1 MQFLKYISIK
11 NKLLL
16 NVIVPIVTILVMASL
31 VISDHLEKQEQ
42 YANFDTIVK
51 LDVKISAMVHETQ
64 KERGATAGYL
74 GSAGKKFKKRLLKQQ
89 QETDEKVAELY
100 AYIKES
106 GVRDILLPEVN
117 SDLQKAL
124 NELNRLKT
132 VRSQVLSLSIS
143 AKEAIAYYTNMNK
156 LFLNFIAK
164 TSKQAADAELT
175 YETLAY
181 YNFLNSKERAGIE
194 RAVGSSTFANDKFAK
209 GAKAKLESLI
219 SEQNAYMDSF
229 DTLAAVENISYKD
242 ATLQG
247 KAVDEV
253 NRMRKVLSDAKEIG
267 GFGVDA
273 SAWFDYMSKKIELM
287 KRVEDYI
294 AKNLKA
300 KTAKGKEA
308 LRVTVALANVLHEVQ
323 KERGMTAGYLGS
335 DGKKFADEIQKQQQK
350 TSAVIEKLLK
360 VLATTNTSHFP
371 KSFALQ
377 LKKFKENLKKIK
389 EIRSAVLEQKIAA
402 KEAIAYYTELN
413 TSMLEMIASIMHTMQ
428 SGDEA
433 RDIIAFYNFLMAKER
448 AGIERAVLTNTFA
461 RNKFLPGM
469 KEKFIRLVTEQE
481 AYLHA
486 CKAVAN
492 KDFLSYYNKTL
503 QGVAIDEVEKM
514 RVIAKEATTIGGFE
528 TSATYWFDTITQKI
542 NLLKKIDDRL
552 SSNLIKLSHKKHQE
566 ETRALYIYSIVISL
580 VVLFTALL
588 SYLISRDISTSVE
601 KISYGVRQ
609 FLEFLN
615 RHHNVIEKID
625 LKGTDELAQVA
636 KMVNENTDKIN
647 DGIENDMLCVGEAIL
662 TLNKIEQGHF
672 NCRVQ
677 TQASNSQ
684 IQTLANTI
692 NKMLDTQSKIMRDI
706 LDGLQKYAEYNYL
719 ERIELDEKIGG
730 ETKAV
735 VDGINKLGD
744 AITQMLKN
752 TYESSHR
759 LLEQSDKLQ
768 SQMAILSTSA
778 QTQAQQL
785 ETTATS
791 VMQITESIE
800 ESSEKSKEI
809 VAQSQDIKSVVEII
823 SDIAEQTNLLALNAA
838 IEAARAGEHGRGFAV
853 VADEVRKLAERTQKS
868 LAEIN
873 TNINILTQSIAD
885 IESIISGQT
894 GAASQINEAISE
906 IDEATK
912 ENAKTAQEVSEVAN
926 SVKEMSS
933 EALEEVEKNKFNK
946 L

>member
-1 MQFLKYISIK
+1 MQFLKYISIRK
-11 NKLLL
+11 KLLL
-16 NVIVPIVTILVMASL
+16 NVVVPILTILVMASL
-31 VISDHLEKQEQ
+31 VISEHLTQQER
-42 YANFDTIVK
+42 YAKFDLIVK
-51 LDVKISAMVHETQ
+51 LDVKISALVHETQ
-64 KERGATAGYL
+64 KERGATAGYV
-74 GSAGKKFKKRLLKQQ
+74 GSGGKKFKKRLLKQQ
-89 QETDEKVAELY
+89 QETDAKVVELY
-100 AYIKES
+100 TYIKES
-106 GVRDILLPEVN
+106 GVRDILLPEVD
-117 SDLQKAL
+117 SGLQKAL
-124 NELNRLKT
+124 NELERLKT
-132 VRSQVLSLSIS
+132 VRSQVLALSIS
-143 AKEAIAYYTNMNK
+143 AKEAIFYYTHMNK

-175 YETLAY
+175 YQTLAY

-229 DTLAAVENISYKD
+229 DTLAAVENISFKD
-242 ATLQG
+242 TTLQG

-273 SAWFDYMSKKIELM
+273 ATWFAYMSKKIELM
-287 KRVEDYI
+287 KKVEDYI
-294 AKNLKA
+294 AKNLQA

-308 LRVTVALANVLHEVQ
+308 LRLTVAIADVLHEVQ

-335 DGKKFADEIQKQQQK
+335 GGKKFSDKIEKQQQK
-350 TSAVIEKLLK
+350 TSAKIEELLSII
-360 VLATTNTSHFP
+360 ATTNTNYFP
-371 KSFALQ
+371 KSFTLQ
-377 LKKFKENLKKIK
+377 LQKLKRELKKIK
-389 EIRSAVLEQKIAA
+389 EIRRAVLEQKITA
-402 KEAIAYYTELN
+402 KRAIAYYTGLN
-413 TSMLEMIASIMHTMQ
+413 TSMLEMIASMIHTLQ
-428 SGDEA
+428 SGAET

-469 KEKFIRLVTEQE
+469 KEKFIRLITEQD
-481 AYLHA
+481 AYLQSF
-486 CKAVAN
+486 KAVAN
-492 KDFLSYYNKTL
+492 KKLLSYYNKTL
-503 QGVAIDEVEKM
+503 QGVVVDEVERM
-514 RVIAKEATTIGGFE
+514 RTIAKEATTIGGFN

-552 SSNLIKLSHKKHQE
+552 SSKLIELSDQKYRE
-566 ETRALYIYSIVISL
+566 ETRALYIYTIVIFL
-580 VVLFTALL
+580 VVLFTGIL
-588 SYLISRDISTSVE
+588 SYLISKDILTSVE
-601 KISYGVRQ
+601 KISHGVKQ

-625 LKGTDELAQVA
+625 LEGTDELAEVA

-706 LDGLQKYAEYNYL
+706 LDGLQKYANYNYL
-719 ERIELDEKIGG
+719 ERIELDSKIGG

-744 AITQMLKN
+744 AITQMLN
-752 TYESSHR
+752 ATYESSNK
-759 LLEQSDKLQ
+759 LLEQADRLQ
-768 SQMAILSTSA
+768 SQMATLSSSA
-778 QTQAQQL
+778 LTQAQQL
-785 ETTATS
+785 ETTAAS
-791 VMQITESIE
+791 VTQITESIE

-823 SDIAEQTNLLALNAA
+823 SDIADQTNLLALNAA

-894 GAASQINEAISE
+894 GAALQINEAISE
-906 IDEATK
+906 IDETTK
-912 ENAKTAQEVSEVAN
+912 ENAKTAQEVSHIAD

-933 EALEEVEKNKFNK
+933 EALEDVEKNKFNK